1 MELAGVVSSGKWT
14 VVRWYVDGRICFYKI
29 IKHDST
35 ISEPQGT
42 DADITVIQQQVCTAI
57 IITDRKPKNYL
68 GLPALIYSL
77 EVNSHYAAGR
87 IAQARDASNTAK
99 KLNIGGL
106 IYGTVTIICFIVGAV
121 IPVTVGLI
129 VA

>member
-1 MELAGVVSSGKWT
+1 MELAGVVSS
-14 VVRWYVDGRICFYKI
+14 
-29 IKHDST
+29 DST